1 MDGLVDRYIHL
12 HFLSQGWSEAYSC
25 DMNVFYASLP
35 SNERGKP
42 LLLEPFD
49 EYEEWHLKCGHYQ
62 ILCALKG
69 TSVSMRDRLSPPLI
83 STRDCLSPLISFY
96 DKIQVIGSDNK
107 WTIKCDDLW
116 QLQRSCLVTLCYYY

>member
-1 MDGLVDRYIHL
+1 
-12 HFLSQGWSEAYSC
+12 
-25 DMNVFYASLP
+25 MNVFYASLP

-49 EYEEWHLKCGHYQ
+49 EYEGWHLKCGHYQ

-83 STRDCLSPLISFY
+83 SMRDCLSPPLISFSE
-96 DKIQVIGSDNK
+96 KQVIGSDNK
-107 WTIKCDDLW
+107 KWTIKYDDLW
-116 QLQRSCLVTLCYYY
+116 QLQRSCLVTLLLLLVTLKCYYY